1 VVEYYKN
8 IVIVKSK
15 LFFQYGKEGQNVSH
29 MLLKYLDKL
38 DLFDI
43 MDLIQGKANHKLW
56 KKISMKT
63 NDKRSP
69 IKLELEKK
77 EKEANKVVKFN
88 MEINNLNISIS
99 ISFIP
104 GQRIKDGR
112 SKHLFKLKHKI
123 SFNISILD
131 VPNKINVVKHTH
143 TIHTKEQLICKDE
156 MSTSKRI
163 IPDYFI

>member
-1 VVEYYKN
+1 VLDYYKK

-15 LFFQYGKEGQNVSH
+15 LFFQYGKEGNNVSH
-29 MLLKYLDKL
+29 ILLKYLDKL

-69 IKLELEKK
+69 IKLDLEKK
-77 EKEANKVVKFN
+77 VENKVVKFN

-104 GQRIKDGR
+104 GEKFKDGR

-123 SFNISILD
+123 TFNISILD
-131 VPNKINVVKHTH
+131 VPNKINVIKHTH
-143 TIHTKEQLICKDE
+143 TIHTKEE
-156 MSTSKRI
+156 
-163 IPDYFI
+163 